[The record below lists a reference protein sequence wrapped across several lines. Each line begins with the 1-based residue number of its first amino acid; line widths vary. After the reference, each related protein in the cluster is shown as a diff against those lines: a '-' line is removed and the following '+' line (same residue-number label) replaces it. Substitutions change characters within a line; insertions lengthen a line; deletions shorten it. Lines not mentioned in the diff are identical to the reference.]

1 MKKRSSPLRS
11 LAVGLI
17 TFLVL
22 AIFAYGF
29 TITNIDFRETR
40 SERRVASL
48 TRILRALAHP
58 KIFDYEYEEVDVEIP
73 FYLGCP
79 EEGVDVPEVDRS
91 GAYIL
96 TNVACA
102 EPRETIVVEGFNFQ
116 ENSSGPINFIGFS
129 ADAPGGVPIQM
140 TNFQADVQGNF
151 QVEVTLPNRQVKEE
165 PQAIRATGRVRIGA
179 PSISREAQVTW
190 DKIIETVF
198 MALLATT
205 FGTILAIPIS
215 FFAARNLMSDIKTP
229 LSTISLSLIGWPL
242 GMWLGIKATQ
252 IIASSLSP
260 LFSSFLPTLAGTI
273 ILPILGILFIRWMLS
288 DQDEDANPQMVD
300 RLKNLLYSMV
310 ATILVVASILF
321 LGRLLIQ
328 IGNFLTPNEEVP
340 LYFLRKFIFQVGD
353 IITMLVPAF
362 AALVGGG
369 IIGALFGHFGQ
380 TISDRIPPATGKI
393 INLIIT
399 PLAGAV
405 IAVLILQGVDWF
417 YQFNNPAITLYWPAA
432 VGAVIGLVLALL
444 FSAKQSLPIGIVFY
458 AIIRT
463 ILNGTRSIEALVM
476 AIVFVAWVGLG
487 PFAGA
492 LALGLHTV
500 ASLAKLFSEQVESI
514 LEGPLEAIQA
524 TGANRLQTIV
534 FAVVP
539 QIIPPY
545 ISFTMYRW
553 DINVRMS
560 TIIGFVGGGG
570 IGFIL
575 QQNINLL
582 NYRAASV
589 NMLAIAIVVA
599 SMDYISSV
607 LRERYV

>member
-1 MKKRSSPLRS
+1 MKKTSSPIKS
-11 LAVGLI
+11 FAVGLI
-17 TFLVL
+17 TLLVL
-22 AIFAYGF
+22 VILAYGF
-29 TITNIDFRETR
+29 RVTNINFEETR

-58 KIFDYEYEEVDVEIP
+58 KIFDYEFEVVDVEIP

-79 EEGVDVPEVDRS
+79 EEGVEFPEVDRS
-91 GAYIL
+91 GAFIL
-96 TNVACA
+96 TSAACA

-129 ADAPGGVPIQM
+129 PDAPAGVPLQM
-140 TNFQADVQGNF
+140 GSFQADAQGNF
-151 QVEVTLPNRQVKEE
+151 RVEVTIPNRQVKED

-179 PSISREAQVTW
+179 PSISREAEVTW
-190 DKIIETVF
+190 EKIVETVF

-205 FGTILAIPIS
+205 FGTLMAIPLS
-215 FFAARNLMSDIKTP
+215 FFAARNLMSDVKIP
-229 LSTISLSLIGWPL
+229 LSNISLSLIGWPL
-242 GMWLGIKATQ
+242 GMWLGIKANQ
-252 IIASSLSP
+252 FLVNLLSP
-260 LFSSFLPTLAGTI
+260 LFNSFLLTLAGTI
-273 ILPILGILFIRWMLS
+273 ILPILSFLFVRWILS
-288 DQDEDANPQMVD
+288 NQDEDSEPQLKD
-300 RLKNLLYSMV
+300 RLINLLYSLI
-310 ATILVVASILF
+310 ATILVITSILF
-321 LGRLLIQ
+321 LGKLLLQ
-328 IGNFLTPNEEVP
+328 IGDYLTPNEDVSF
-340 LYFLRKFIFQVGD
+340 YFLRIFIFQVGD
-353 IITMLVPAF
+353 IITMLVPAI

-369 IIGALFGHFGQ
+369 IIGGLFGNFGQ
-380 TISDRIPPATGKI
+380 TISDRIPPATGKVV
-393 INLIIT
+393 NLIIT
-399 PLAGAV
+399 PIAGAS

-417 YQFNNPAITLYWPAA
+417 YQLNNPAITLYWPAGI
-432 VGAVIGLVLALL
+432 GAVIGLVLAILA
-444 FSAKQSLPIGIVFY
+444 SPKQPLPIGIVIY
-458 AIIRT
+458 GIIRT
-463 ILNGTRSIEALVM
+463 ILNGTRSVEALVM

-539 QIIPPY
+539 QIVPPY

-570 IGFIL
+570 IGFVL

-607 LRERYV
+607 LREKYV